1 MYNASA
7 TFNNLIKSSER
18 MFIYSGEI
26 TTTGGDTYEFDG
38 SNIRSGSINRSISG
52 DKLEIGTVYSSE
64 FKCELIGMEV
74 SRYELYNGTIT
85 LNVELDG
92 AEDVIPMG
100 VYIISEI
107 NQTADKLSIKAYD
120 RMIKFDDVKFSAATY
135 NQILMP
141 YEWLTTMCTACG
153 VTLGMTQDEV
163 EALPNGLRKS
173 GFADVVTDAK
183 EWRDVLGYLAAYL
196 GSYAY
201 IGRDE
206 KLYLS
211 TYKALSDNTIPA
223 SFRYTSELSD
233 YVTTYDGIYSIYVN
247 EGIQD
252 YVANENTDGI
262 ILDLGT
268 NPFLQ
273 ISVSSNRQ
281 AALKEIIDSWNGIY
295 YVPFS
300 SDVPMNPLYDPG
312 DVLAFTGKQAGV
324 RDVGVISE
332 INIKIGGQMKITC
345 SGDNPRLAAAQDR
358 FTKTVAGL
366 SSEYNNGQ
374 LVGSKQFWILHT
386 QNDEQ
391 ISLSS
396 AKTLVGEIEFE
407 QIVDVQRIGLMFT
420 CEATVSATAT
430 VNILI
435 TLDDDES
442 YEFDVVEEKSPL
454 GKRIFNSTC
463 GFRLVGK
470 GTHVAKVYMTV
481 TDNALKWSD
490 LA

>member
-7 TFNNLIKSSER
+7 EFKNLIKGTQR
-18 MFIYSGEI
+18 LFHYTGEVI
-26 TTTGGDTYEFDG
+26 TVNGDTYDFDG
-38 SNIRSGSINRSISG
+38 GDLKSGKITRSISG
-52 DKLEIGTVYSSE
+52 NKLEIGTVYSGE
-64 FKCELIGMEV
+64 LNCELSLNV

-85 LNVELDG
+85 LNIQLEG
-92 AEDVIPMG
+92 AEDIIPMG
-100 VYIISEI
+100 TYIISEV

-120 RMIKFDDVKFSAATY
+120 NMIKFDDVEFSAVTY

-153 VTLGMTQDEV
+153 VTLGMLQDEV

-173 GFADVVTDAK
+173 GFADVAADVK

-201 IGRDE
+201 IGRDG

-211 TYKALSDNTIPA
+211 TYKSISDDTVPA
-223 SFRYTSELSD
+223 SYRYSSELSD
-233 YVTTYDGIYSIYVN
+233 FVTTYDGLYAIYVN
-247 EGIQD
+247 EGIQE
-252 YVANENTDGI
+252 YVSNENTGGI
-262 ILDLGT
+262 ILDLGS

-281 AALKEIIDSWNGIY
+281 AALQEIIDAWNDIY
-295 YVPFS
+295 YVPFEAEM
-300 SDVPMNPLYDPG
+300 PMNPLYDPG
-312 DVLAFTGKQAGV
+312 DILAFTGNQAGV
-324 RDVGVISE
+324 RDIGVISE
-332 INIKIGGQMKITC
+332 IVLTIGGKMRVTC
-345 SGDNPRLAAAQDR
+345 SGDNPRLTAAQDR

-435 TLDDDES
+435 TLDDDEA